1 MEFHVISNS
10 KQIDFIGKGRVIE
23 KEDVESVDDLLAN
36 MISGCALVISSVIQ
50 DISKSQA
57 TKKALLDVSMKA
69 LQRAVEKKIE
79 KDADLGP
86 FNELYQNWFAS
97 CSYSDENNLF
107 SDVEKYHV
115 MPYLRYNAREDT
127 ILVRLEG
134 KDPASGFCETIGSV
148 PKRLFDVNHTD
159 ALAKICEFN
168 LVAALLFVR
177 IFGKNKKF
185 NPLIADDYVPLDKR
199 IPTFLRS
206 ISSFKIANGKTL
218 THYWGWG
225 DEEEVEFVPDGI
237 TTIYRDVFSGK
248 RHKKVILP
256 AGLSTIKAGAFRR
269 CRNLEE
275 IYIPESVTVIEQSVF
290 RDCYKLK
297 SISLPPQL
305 TTISG
310 SLFYG
315 CGALEEVKIPDSV
328 TNIEKDAFEGCKNL
342 TIYGSAGSYAEQYA
356 KDNDIPFIAEQL

>member
-10 KQIDFIGKGRVIE
+10 KQTDFIGKGRVIE
-23 KEDVESVDDLLAN
+23 RDDVESVDDLLAN

-57 TKKALLDVSMKA
+57 TKKTLLDVSMKA

-86 FNELYQNWFAS
+86 FNEMYQKWFAS
-97 CSYSDENNLF
+97 CSYSDESKLF
-107 SDVEKYHV
+107 SDVEKYDV
-115 MPYLRYNAREDT
+115 MPCLRYNAREDT

-134 KDPASGFCETIGSV
+134 RDPASGFCETIGSV
-148 PKRLFDVNHTD
+148 PKKLFDENQTD
-159 ALAKICEFN
+159 ALAKIREFN
-168 LVAALLFVR
+168 LVATLLFIR

-185 NPLIADDYVPLDKR
+185 NPLIADDYIPLDKR

-206 ISSFKIANGKTL
+206 ISSFKIVNGKTL

-225 DEEEVEFVPDGI
+225 DEEEAVFVPDGI
-237 TTIYRDVFSGK
+237 TTIYRDIFEGK
-248 RHKKVILP
+248 YIEKVILP
-256 AGLSTIKAGAFRR
+256 AGLSTIKAGAFRW

-275 IYIPESVTVIEQSVF
+275 IFIPESVTTIEQSAFWGCVN
-290 RDCYKLK
+290 LK
-297 SISLPPQL
+297 SISLPPHL

-310 SLFYG
+310 SLFYD
-315 CGALEEVKIPDSV
+315 CGALEVVKIPDSV
-328 TNIEKDAFEGCKNL
+328 TNIEEEAFQWCDNL

-356 KDNDIPFIAEQL
+356 KDNDIPFIAV

>member
-57 TKKALLDVSMKA
+57 TKQALLDVSMKA

-86 FNELYQNWFAS
+86 FNEMYQKWFAS
-97 CSYSDENNLF
+97 CSYSDESKLF

-115 MPYLRYNAREDT
+115 MPYLRYNAREET

-148 PKRLFDVNHTD
+148 PKKLFDENHTD
-159 ALAKICEFN
+159 ALAKIREFN
-168 LVAALLFVR
+168 LVATLLFVR

-185 NPLIADDYVPLDKR
+185 NPLIADDFIPLDKR

-206 ISSFKIANGKTL
+206 ISSFKIVNGKTL

-225 DEEEVEFVPDGI
+225 DEEAVFVPDGI
-237 TTIYRDVFSGK
+237 TTIYRDIFAGK
-248 RHKKVILP
+248 YIEKVILP
-256 AGLSTIKAGAFRR
+256 AGLSTIKAGAFGW

-315 CGALEEVKIPDSV
+315 CGALEAVKIPDSV
-328 TNIEKDAFEGCKNL
+328 TNIEEDAFEGCKNL
-342 TIYGSAGSYAEQYA
+342 TIYGAAGSYAERYA
-356 KDNDIPFIAEQL
+356 KDNNIPFIAE

>member
-10 KQIDFIGKGRVIE
+10 QQTDFIGKGRVIE
-23 KEDVESVDDLLAN
+23 REDVESVDDLLAN

-57 TKKALLDVSMKA
+57 TKKALLDESMKA

-86 FNELYQNWFAS
+86 FNEMYQKWFAS
-97 CSYSDENNLF
+97 CSYSDESKLF

-115 MPYLRYNAREDT
+115 MPYLRYNARENT

-134 KDPASGFCETIGSV
+134 KDPALGFRETIGSV
-148 PKRLFDVNHTD
+148 PKSLFDENYTD
-159 ALAKICEFN
+159 ALAKVREFD

-185 NPLIADDYVPLDKR
+185 NPLIADDYIPLDKK
-199 IPTFLRS
+199 IPSFLCDINNFR
-206 ISSFKIANGKTL
+206 FVNGKTL
-218 THYWGWG
+218 TAYLGG
-225 DEEEVEFVPDGI
+225 NEELFVPDGI
-237 TTIYRDVFSGK
+237 TTIYREAFMGN
-248 RHKKVILP
+248 RHEKVILP
-256 AGLSTIKAGAFRR
+256 AGLCTIKAGAFRC

-275 IYIPESVTVIEQSVF
+275 IYIPESVTVIDQSVF
-290 RDCYKLK
+290 WDCYELK
-297 SISLPPQL
+297 SISLPPHL

-315 CGALEEVKIPDSV
+315 CGALEAVKIPDSV
-328 TNIEKDAFEGCKNL
+328 TNIEEDAFQLCENL
-342 TIYGSAGSYAEQYA
+342 TIYGSAGSYAERYA
-356 KDNDIPFIAEQL
+356 KDNNIPFIAV

>member
-86 FNELYQNWFAS
+86 FNEMYQKWFAS
-97 CSYSDENNLF
+97 CSYSDESKLF

-115 MPYLRYNAREDT
+115 MPYLRYNAREET

-134 KDPASGFCETIGSV
+134 KDPASGFFETIGSV
-148 PKRLFDVNHTD
+148 SKRLFDENRTD
-159 ALAKICEFN
+159 ALAKVRKFN
-168 LVAALLFVR
+168 LIATLLFIR

-185 NPLIADDYVPLDKR
+185 NPLIADDYIPLDKK
-199 IPTFLRS
+199 IPSFLRS
-206 ISSFKIANGKTL
+206 IEHFLIVNGKTL
-218 THYWGWG
+218 THYWGH
-225 DEEEVEFVPDGI
+225 EAEVFVPDGI
-237 TTIYRDVFSGK
+237 TTIYRDIFA
-248 RHKKVILP
+248 RTYIKKVILP
-256 AGLSTIKAGAFRR
+256 AGLSTIKAGAFRC

-290 RDCYKLK
+290 WGCYELK
-297 SISLPPQL
+297 SISLPPHL

-315 CGALEEVKIPDSV
+315 CGALEAVKIPDSV
-328 TNIEKDAFEGCKNL
+328 TNIEEDAFEGCKNL
-342 TIYGSAGSYAEQYA
+342 TIYGLAGSYAEQYA
-356 KDNDIPFIAEQL
+356 KDNDIPFIAV

>member
-10 KQIDFIGKGRVIE
+10 KQTDFIGKGRVIE

-50 DISKSQA
+50 DISKNQA
-57 TKKALLDVSMKA
+57 TKKVLLDVSMKA
-69 LQRAVEKKIE
+69 LQEAVEKKIE

-86 FNELYQNWFAS
+86 FNEMYQKWFAS
-97 CSYSDENNLF
+97 CSYSDEGKLF

-115 MPYLRYNAREDT
+115 MPYLRYNAREET

-148 PKRLFDVNHTD
+148 PKRLFDENRTD

-185 NPLIADDYVPLDKR
+185 NPLIADDYIPLDKR
-199 IPTFLRS
+199 IPAFLRD
-206 ISSFKIANGKTL
+206 INSFRIANGKTL

-225 DEEEVEFVPDGI
+225 DEEAVFVPDGI
-237 TTIYRDVFSGK
+237 TTIYRDIFAGK
-248 RHKKVILP
+248 YIEKVILP
-256 AGLSTIKAGAFRR
+256 AGLSTIKAGAFGW

-297 SISLPPQL
+297 SISLPPQQ

-315 CGALEEVKIPDSV
+315 CGALEAVKIPDSV

-342 TIYGSAGSYAEQYA
+342 TIYGSVGSYAERYA
-356 KDNDIPFIAEQL
+356 KDNNIPFIAE

>member
-10 KQIDFIGKGRVIE
+10 KQTDFIGKGRVIE
-23 KEDVESVDDLLAN
+23 REDVESVDDLLAN

-57 TKKALLDVSMKA
+57 TKQALLDVSMKA

-86 FNELYQNWFAS
+86 FNEMYQKWFAS
-97 CSYSDENNLF
+97 CSYSDESKLF

-115 MPYLRYNAREDT
+115 MPYLRYNAREET

-148 PKRLFDVNHTD
+148 PKRLLDENRTD
-159 ALAKICEFN
+159 ALAKIREFN

-185 NPLIADDYVPLDKR
+185 NPLIANDYIPLDKR
-199 IPTFLRS
+199 IPTFLHS
-206 ISSFKIANGKTL
+206 ISGFKIANGKTL
-218 THYWGWG
+218 TAYWGD
-225 DEEEVEFVPDGI
+225 DEELFIPDGI
-237 TTIYRDVFSGK
+237 TTIYREAFRGN

-256 AGLSTIKAGAFRR
+256 AGLSTIKAGAFRW
-269 CRNLEE
+269 CHNLEE
-275 IYIPESVTVIEQSVF
+275 IYIPESVTVIEQAVF
-290 RDCYKLK
+290 CDCFELK
-297 SISLPPQL
+297 SVSLPPQL

-342 TIYGSAGSYAEQYA
+342 TIYGSPGSYAEQYA
-356 KDNDIPFIAEQL
+356 KDNDIPFIAV